1 MATTTNGIRSAII
14 CTNMSQKLKKLVAD
28 WRLHVSIFVSM
39 SCLLFLLL
47 LMVMVER
54 YNPYGRMTIRI
65 PFFSLLFINIP
76 VGIHIKSFDNRDI
89 ILLLSGSLQR
99 VQKKNPTTRF
109 YYNGTNIFANLLC
122 EIWNKKKR
130 HWLLSW
136 LRVYVR

>member
-1 MATTTNGIRSAII
+1 MATTTNEIRSAII

-54 YNPYGRMTIRI
+54 YNPYCQMTIRI

-76 VGIHIKSFDNRDI
+76 VGIHIKSFDNVDI

-99 VQKKNPTTRF
+99 VQKKIPTTSILLQWHEYF
-109 YYNGTNIFANLLC
+109 LQIYFAKS
-122 EIWNKKKR
+122 EIKKR

-136 LRVYVR
+136 LRVYVQ